1 MTPPEHKRNY
11 LKFTGPAIYKITVDG
26 VLSESMSEKIT
37 GLQINVDRSTPDDP
51 VSVMVGRMEDQAA
64 LSGVLNTIYENH
76 YTIISVNMLDR

>member
-76 YTIISVNMLDR
+76 

>member
-1 MTPPEHKRNY
+1 MTPPDQIKDH

-26 VLSESMSEKIT
+26 VFSETMSEIT
-37 GLQINVDRSTPDDP
+37 GLQINVDRSKPGDP
-51 VSVMVGRMEDQAA
+51 VSVLVGRMEDQAA